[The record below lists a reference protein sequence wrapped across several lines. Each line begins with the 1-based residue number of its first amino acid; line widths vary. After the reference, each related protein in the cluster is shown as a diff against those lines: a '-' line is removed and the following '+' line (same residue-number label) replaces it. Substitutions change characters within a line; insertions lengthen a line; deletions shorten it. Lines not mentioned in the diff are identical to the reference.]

1 MRVCYP
7 PLQSCLP
14 VVASPSLTQRRAR
27 GQAPAS
33 QPEEASSCKRRAGMD
48 MGSTVMIT
56 TSNQVPLSTVGSWCW
71 CWCWCCRE
79 SLLAAVRFHMDMG
92 LDWQGPPSPANGELF
107 FFSRCPP
114 VPPSVLGDRSINL
127 IPSVGVTLKRR
138 KENMRGRRQSLW
150 GCIEA
155 GVSPTRAA
163 INEDVKGSI
172 SFNLL
177 VMG

>member
-1 MRVCYP
+1 
-7 PLQSCLP
+7 
-14 VVASPSLTQRRAR
+14 
-27 GQAPAS
+27 
-33 QPEEASSCKRRAGMD
+33 MD

-56 TSNQVPLSTVGSWCW
+56 TPNQVPLSTVGS
-71 CWCWCCRE
+71 WCCRE
-79 SLLAAVRFHMDMG
+79 SLLAAVRFHMDMD
-92 LDWQGPPSPANGELF
+92 LDWQGKVHHPQQTENY

-163 INEDVKGSI
+163 INEDMKGSI

-177 VMG
+177 VMGLVLWPTVHSHTHIHAHASSYRWAEDAVKWIVT